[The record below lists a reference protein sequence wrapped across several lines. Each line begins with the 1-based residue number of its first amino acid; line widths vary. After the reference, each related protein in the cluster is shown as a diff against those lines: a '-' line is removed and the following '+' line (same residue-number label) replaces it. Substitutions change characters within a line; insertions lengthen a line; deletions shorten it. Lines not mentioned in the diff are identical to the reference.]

1 MKTRDRLTMDHIPM
15 VDNPRHPMHKDNL
28 LQTILGVSQFD
39 WLREGL
45 GQINPLKGNYNF
57 GKKGNVNVRHNLLD
71 ELVNRVV
78 ERAYFNRYEDMQPEL
93 SIGTQF
99 GKNNR
104 GYTDLKISPKNIG
117 FNAGIK
123 F

>member
-45 GQINPLKGNYNF
+45 GQINPLKGNYTF

-117 FNAGIK
+117 FNIG
-123 F
+123 